1 MNVNNTTTSNNS
13 DSTATNVMNS
23 PGNDAASIKN
33 EFMTL
38 MIAQIQNQDPTNP
51 IDSTEYVT
59 QLAQFS
65 QVESLEQMRLNQA
78 TQMTIMENLGIVQ
91 SAQLIGKNAM
101 VPASELTLGGES
113 ESING
118 KVYVDN
124 AVEELNIEIFNE
136 QGDLV
141 TTLALGPQE
150 SGDIAF
156 TIDPEAL
163 GLAPGKYKIEAKTTS
178 GEEELIADTFIQAP
192 IEKIHFISASGMM
205 MAELGNGLG
214 TVSVLEISEVS

>member
-1 MNVNNTTTSNNS
+1 M
-13 DSTATNVMNS
+13 DSTATNNKSDSTASNVVNA

-65 QVESLEQMRLNQA
+65 QVESLEKMRLSQS
-78 TQMTIMENLGIVQ
+78 TQTTVMENMGIVQ

-101 VPASELTLGGES
+101 IPASELTIETDS
-113 ESING
+113 EVIEG
-118 KVYVDN
+118 KAYLTN
-124 AVEELNIEIFNE
+124 AVEDLSIDIINQQNE
-136 QGDLV
+136 V
-141 TTLALGPQE
+141 VKTLKLGPQKQ
-150 SGDIAF
+150 GDTTFSIN
-156 TIDPEAL
+156 PQAL
-163 GLAPGKYKIEAKTTS
+163 GLAPGQYKIEAKSTL
-178 GEEELIADTFIQAP
+178 GEEVLTADTFIQAP

-214 TVSVLEISEVS
+214 TISVLEISEVS